1 MRSKGVNSRVI
12 TLILVVSS
20 ISWGISSSLL
30 TLFEGIDGNSDAN
43 EIETKPNIL
52 FILTDDQAFST
63 IGAFGN
69 TLIQTPTMDALVA
82 EGTHFTNAYVMGG
95 SSPAICSP
103 SRAMLFSGRTLW
115 NLENQGQYGF
125 EISDAYQT
133 LFQIFLE
140 NGYNTFATGKNEPGR
155 DGHFA
160 RSFNHADKVL
170 FRGMTGSQYRLPLV
184 SFSPEGDYSREREE
198 IHSGT
203 HSAEVYADAAIRFI
217 EEQADSEVPFVAYVA
232 FQTPHDPRQA
242 PTEFQT
248 KYSADEMVLP
258 ASYLPQHPFDNG
270 MLRIRDEQLAG
281 FPRTPDEI
289 KQQIADYYAMVS
301 HDDFQISRILEA
313 LKRSGHYENTI
324 IVFTSDNGLA
334 VGKHGLMGKQ
344 NLYEHSIRVPLVLVG
359 PGIPKGE
366 VREQLCYIYDI
377 NPTLCDLAG
386 LPVPEAVQF
395 KSMADLIADPDNQ
408 HREHLYFAFMYWQ
421 RAVRDDRFKLIEHA
435 VDNRRFTQLFDLTT
449 DPEERINLAGQPNY
463 QKDLSRLRK
472 VLLTEK
478 AHQNDGN
485 STSEFTTGQ
494 GNAFWNTYEREAK
507 TEIPVF
513 EFDHTESFR

>member
-1 MRSKGVNSRVI
+1 MKRKGVNSQII

-20 ISWGISSSLL
+20 ISWGISSSLVP
-30 TLFEGIDGNSDAN
+30 LFEGIDGISGVN
-43 EIETKPNIL
+43 EIESRPNIL

-63 IGAFGN
+63 IGALGN
-69 TLIQTPTMDALVA
+69 TRIQTPTMDGLVT

-125 EISDAYQT
+125 EISAAYQT
-133 LFQIFLE
+133 LFQVFLE

-198 IHSGT
+198 IHTGT

-242 PTEFQT
+242 PEEFQA

-270 MLRIRDEQLAG
+270 MLQIRDEQLAG

-289 KQQIADYYAMVS
+289 KQHIADYYAMVS
-301 HDDFQISRILEA
+301 HDDFQISRILNA
-313 LKRSGHYENTI
+313 LKRSGKYEKTI

-344 NLYEHSIRVPLVLVG
+344 NLYEHSIRVPLILVG

-366 VREQLCYIYDI
+366 QRNHLCYIYDL
-377 NPTLCDLAG
+377 NPTLCELAG
-386 LPVPEAVQF
+386 IPVPGSVQF
-395 KSMADLIADPDNQ
+395 KSMADIIADPTRQ
-408 HREHLYFAFMYWQ
+408 HRDYLYFAFMYWQ
-421 RAVRDDRFKLIEHA
+421 RAVRNERFKLVEYSVEEKRH
-435 VDNRRFTQLFDLTT
+435 TQLFDLIS
-449 DPEERINLAGQPNY
+449 DREELHNLAGNPEFQ
-463 QKDLSRLRK
+463 QEVADLRELLLGEKDS
-472 VLLTEK
+472 
-478 AHQNDGN
+478 QNDGN
-485 STSEFTTGQ
+485 STSEFATGQ
-494 GNAFWNTYEREAK
+494 GTAFWQTYLNVK
-507 TEIPVF
+507 TSEVPQPSF
-513 EFDHTESFR
+513 EN